1 MIMYIDCQCLPCFD
15 PDVLIITTT
24 TTTTIGHYRPPVH
37 HRPPRPGSET
47 ADAQETEQEI
57 SVAGTLLSPQELE
70 VSARR
75 VCPEKLRPGRV
86 SGRGRV
92 DHREVGGPL
101 ERSGEV
107 WIPT

>member
-1 MIMYIDCQCLPCFD
+1 M
-15 PDVLIITTT
+15 
-24 TTTTIGHYRPPVH
+24 
-37 HRPPRPGSET
+37 
-47 ADAQETEQEI
+47 
-57 SVAGTLLSPQELE
+57 AGTLLSPQELE